1 MSQIYS
7 ILGIPDTDRS
17 YVNTIGQSVVYDAV
31 QEALQQMDQE
41 LSAAIGLFVG
51 ETTEDFKRR
60 YKLPGGG
67 YLQRRNRLGA
77 PGAVKAVGQ
86 WDVAFPLE
94 DFGDQIAIDDI
105 SLAYMTMQELNRH
118 LDTVEARNRNTMRRE
133 ILVALVNNVDLS
145 FVDEVNG
152 TLTCVPLANGDA
164 IVYPPV
170 LGSDAEATEN
180 HYKETGYAVASISDA
195 NDPMEDA
202 VAELEEHFGTPTGGS
217 EIIKFGGKTL
227 CDKLASTLTDFVDVD
242 DLHVD
247 PGANAAQV
255 IGLPEGASVP
265 GKLRGRHTAG
275 CWLSEWRHIPDNY
288 SISLHLG
295 APPPLIQRVDPA
307 DTGIGQGLL
316 LVAVNEKFPLQGSFY
331 RNRFGLG
338 VGNRLNGLVHEYGTG
353 GSYTIP
359 TTLAR

>member
-31 QEALQQMDQE
+31 QEALNQMNDE
-41 LSAAIGLFVG
+41 LIAAQIIFIQ
-51 ETTEDFKRR
+51 ETTADFKRR

-67 YLQRRNRLGA
+67 YLQRRDRLGA

-86 WDVAFPLE
+86 WDVAMPLE

-118 LDTVEARNRNTMRRE
+118 LDTVEARNRNTLRRE

-164 IVYPPV
+164 VVYPPV

-180 HYKETGYAVASISDA
+180 HYKETGYLVASISDT
-195 NDPMEDA
+195 NDPLEDA
-202 VAELEEHFGTPTGGS
+202 VAELEEHFGTVTGGS
-217 EIIKFGGKTL
+217 ELVTWGGKVF
-227 CDKLASTLTDFVDVD
+227 CDKIRNTLTDFEDID
-242 DLHVD
+242 DRHIAQ
-247 PGANAAQV
+247 GANAAEV
-255 IGLPEGASVP
+255 VGLPASLP
-265 GKLRGRHTAG
+265 GKLVGRHNAG
-275 CWLSEWRHIPDNY
+275 IWLAEWRHIPDNY

-295 APPPLIQRVDPA
+295 AAAPLIQRVDPA
-307 DTGIGQGLL
+307 DTGIGTGLQ
-316 LVAVNEKFPLQGSFY
+316 LVAVNEKFPLQASFY

-338 VGNRLNGLVHEYGTG
+338 VGNRLNGVVHEYGTG
-353 GSYTIP
+353 GTYTIP